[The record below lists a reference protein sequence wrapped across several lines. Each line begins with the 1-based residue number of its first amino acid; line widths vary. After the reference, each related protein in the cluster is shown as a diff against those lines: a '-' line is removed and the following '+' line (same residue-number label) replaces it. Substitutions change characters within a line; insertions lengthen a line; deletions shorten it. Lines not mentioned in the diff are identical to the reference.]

1 MICFAEFSLWWKKK
15 LKQKVVC
22 SLLKAEGRMGEEGH
36 FWVMPLLLAKLMKTP
51 LK

>member
-1 MICFAEFSLWWKKK
+1 MVGKK

-22 SLLKAEGRMGEEGH
+22 SLLKAEGQMDVEGH
-36 FWVMPLLLAKLMKTP
+36 FWVMPLLLAKLMNTP